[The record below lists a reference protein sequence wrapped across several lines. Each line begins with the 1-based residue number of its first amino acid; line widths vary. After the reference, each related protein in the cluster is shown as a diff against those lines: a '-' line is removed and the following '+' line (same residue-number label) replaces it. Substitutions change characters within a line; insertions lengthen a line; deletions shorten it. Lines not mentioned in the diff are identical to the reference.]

1 MKKKLFFVSV
11 FFFFNIFIGAYPS
24 EKAEVV
30 EKAIDKFKNV
40 GSFYF
45 TKKTIT
51 GSFSVAET
59 RGALDYLNQKMWAD
73 TQVDN
78 QLIKKVY
85 SKGSKVYIY
94 DGITGEWFKLN
105 KKDYHFDQGFN
116 KKKFFL
122 FFREAAQKNGFA
134 VSVLEKENKGEDAF
148 FVIESRIE
156 NKGEAKKYI
165 LDNLDIIFG
174 KNVNNNFKGDLDL
187 LDDYLTLYTADF
199 VNTILVSKK
208 DFLPKKRVTIYYQPV
223 GSGDS
228 LRIEESISY
237 FDFNKAVKPELPEA
251 AKAAPTMPVS
261 LQ

>member
-24 EKAEVV
+24 EKAEII

-45 TKKTIT
+45 AKKTIT

-78 QLIKKVY
+78 RLIKKVY
-85 SKGSKVYIY
+85 SKGSEVYIY
-94 DGITGEWFKLN
+94 DGIAEEWFKLN

-116 KKKFFL
+116 KEKFFL
-122 FFREAAQKNGFA
+122 FFQEAARRNGFA
-134 VSVLEKENKGEDAF
+134 VSVLEKENKREDAF
-148 FVIESRIE
+148 FVIESCIE
-156 NKGEAKKYI
+156 NKREAKKYI

-174 KNVNNNFKGDLDL
+174 KNVYNIKDDLDL
-187 LDDYLTLYTADF
+187 LDDYLTLYTDDF
-199 VNTILVSKK
+199 VNIILISKK
-208 DFLPKKRVTIYYQPV
+208 DFLPKKKVTIYYQPV

-228 LRIEESISY
+228 VRIEESISY
-237 FDFNKAVKPELPEA
+237 FDFNKAVKLELPEA
-251 AKAAPTMPVS
+251 AKAAPTMPVAV
-261 LQ
+261 Q